1 MKMKKLNKSEDIH
14 DSPQD
19 EKVLQGDKGILDLP
33 DVEDIPGQENIIPP
47 RLNEFADTTVSSADE
62 EEITS
67 KAPKDDASDVTEEE
81 ISLLDKAYEQDPME
95 GIDLDELALD
105 DKDEEGEP
113 LNEGDL
119 EDDLFGE
126 DLDSPLVNEEES
138 EDEGEEA
145 EKEER

>member
-1 MKMKKLNKSEDIH
+1 MKKKKLNKSEDIH

-145 EKEER
+145 

>member
-1 MKMKKLNKSEDIH
+1 MLFRS
-14 DSPQD
+14 
-19 EKVLQGDKGILDLP
+19 
-33 DVEDIPGQENIIPP
+33 
-47 RLNEFADTTVSSADE
+47 
-62 EEITS
+62 
-67 KAPKDDASDVTEEE
+67 
-81 ISLLDKAYEQDPME
+81 YEQDPME

>member
-1 MKMKKLNKSEDIH
+1 MKKLNKSEDIH